1 MPYALAAYLDIG
13 QEYTFF
19 LKYSLLLHVNRV
31 SDMVWGMAQILFI
44 CRDNSCLSQM
54 SAAIARSLA
63 PQGVEIMSAGLC
75 AGKLHGAAVQ
85 VMREAGLDMSDALVT
100 ALPELHPGN
109 IDIVITMTGDVARD
123 CPLLPGNPL
132 RIDWNIEPGDD
143 DSIDAVRRMRDELR
157 KRVVEFFG
165 HGYCRAMLAARACE
179 NLILSNTTDGIMA
192 HDMQRRIFFFN
203 KAAEEITGYGTSE
216 VMGRDCHDVFPG
228 YFCGAKCCCAGDDL
242 PDEDTEREVL
252 FTTHA
257 GERRQLQTRVR
268 IMREP
273 GGGNPGI
280 LVSFRDCT
288 RERYLERRV
297 GETQSFSGIIG
308 RDPAML
314 EVFDL
319 IKDLADTNAPVL
331 IQGESGTGKELVAAA
346 IHNEGP
352 RAGGMFVPVNCGALP
367 ESLLESELF
376 GHVKGAFT
384 GAIRDKK
391 GRFELADGGTIFL
404 DEIGDI
410 STAMQVKLLRVLQE
424 GRFER
429 VGSEKTLS
437 CDVRVVSA
445 TNKILAEEIAAGRF
459 REDLYYRLS
468 VVPLW
473 LPPLRD
479 RRSDIPLLAESILN
493 RLAGVNKRG
502 KLLIAQ
508 DTLDILVNYDWPD
521 NVRELENWFQFALVK
536 CKGDVLRPE
545 HLPPVIP
552 GLTRRISNP
561 AANGGQEA
569 HSGGGLDDAS
579 IRAALARTN
588 GNKVKAAKVLGVSR
602 ATLYRYLARKA

>member
-1 MPYALAAYLDIG
+1 
-13 QEYTFF
+13 
-19 LKYSLLLHVNRV
+19 
-31 SDMVWGMAQILFI
+31 
-44 CRDNSCLSQM
+44 M
-54 SAAIARSLA
+54 SAAIARTLA
-63 PQGVEIMSAGLC
+63 PNGVEVMSAGLC
-75 AGKLHGAAVQ
+75 AGKLHDVAVR
-85 VMREAGLDMSDALVT
+85 VMHEAGIDISDAPVVT
-100 ALPELHPGN
+100 LPELHPGN
-109 IDIVITMTGDVARD
+109 IDIVITMTADVARD

-132 RIDWNIEPGDD
+132 RIDWNIDVGDG
-143 DSIDAVRRMRDELR
+143 DSIDAVRRMRDGLR
-157 KRVVEFFG
+157 KRVEDFFG
-165 HGYCRAMLAARACE
+165 HGYCRAMLDARACE

-203 KAAEEITGYGTSE
+203 KAAEDITGYQCSD

-228 YFCGAKCCCAGDDL
+228 YFCGAKCCCTDDDL
-242 PDEDTEREVL
+242 PDEDTERDVL

-257 GERRQLQTRVR
+257 GDQRQLQTRVR
-268 IMREP
+268 IMRKP
-273 GGGNPGI
+273 DGGNAGV

-288 RERYLERRV
+288 HERYLERRI

-319 IKDLADTNAPVL
+319 IRDLADTNVPVL

-352 RAGGMFVPVNCGALP
+352 RGGGMFVPVNCGALP
-367 ESLLESELF
+367 EALLESELF

-410 STAMQVKLLRVLQE
+410 SLAMQVKLLRVLQE

-445 TNKILAEEIAAGRF
+445 TNKNLADEIAAGRF

-473 LPPLRD
+473 LPPLRE
-479 RRSDIPLLAESILN
+479 RRGDIPLLAESVLR
-493 RLAGVNKRG
+493 RLADLNKRG
-502 KLLIAQ
+502 KLLISQ
-508 DTLDILVNYDWPD
+508 DTMNILMNYDWPG

-536 CKGDVLRPE
+536 CKGDMLKPE
-545 HLPPVIP
+545 HLPPVVP
-552 GLTRRISNP
+552 GLTRRISDAGIN
-561 AANGGQEA
+561 NQQK
-569 HSGGGLDDAS
+569 SYNSSGLDDGT
-579 IRAALARTN
+579 IRAALVRTN
-588 GNKVKAAKVLGVSR
+588 GNKLKAAKLLGVSR
-602 ATLYRYLARKA
+602 ATLYRHMSSNP